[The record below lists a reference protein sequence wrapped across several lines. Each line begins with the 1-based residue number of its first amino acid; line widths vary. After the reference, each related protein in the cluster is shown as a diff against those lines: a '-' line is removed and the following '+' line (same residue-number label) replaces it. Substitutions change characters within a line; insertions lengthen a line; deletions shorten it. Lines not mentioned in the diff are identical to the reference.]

1 MKTKVERLQENNLKL
16 RRQIA
21 QQAVSASLAERRYQ
35 LLLEVIAKLNVRLE
49 VIEEGLTFE
58 RFFTEQSALGR
69 RVTVSVEVYDTKGTS
84 KRGHAATFA
93 EAVEQVNAMME
104 KSE

>member
-1 MKTKVERLQENNLKL
+1 MTDLVELRKL
-16 RRQIA
+16 MRVMEHHMNA
-21 QQAVSASLAERRYQ
+21 EMFLSLHRE
-35 LLLEVIAKLNVRLE
+35 I
-49 VIEEGLTFE
+49 GH
-58 RFFTEQSALGR
+58 